1 MMFTYLE
8 EVEKL
13 EEGYASI
20 PPSFEMKEKKLEIE
34 LVKQAL
40 NCYCKENMVDSGAI
54 DLKNIKWFLSK
65 LFVFDIE
72 IKEGK
77 DENSFSCIM
86 QDGTE
91 QIVLDI
97 AISHSPVI

>member
-1 MMFTYLE
+1 MMFTYKE
-8 EVEKL
+8 TVEKL
-13 EEGYASI
+13 DGGYPSI
-20 PPSFEMKEKKLEIE
+20 PPSFELVEKRLEVV

-40 NCYCKENMVDSGAI
+40 NAYCMENMFNSTSLDI
-54 DLKNIKWFLSK
+54 INIKWFLSK
-65 LFVFDIE
+65 LFVFEIE

-77 DENSFSCIM
+77 DENSFSCLM

-97 AISHSPVI
+97 AITHSPVI